1 MDIDFTIENNR
12 LNARASALIFNKD
25 KTKILLCKIRN
36 RDYYM
41 LPGGRINFYEDSL
54 TAIKREIKEEIGYNL
69 DYQLIAIEENFITRD
84 NIKITQYCFCYKA
97 IYKENINNTKLISKD
112 NNNQYFYWIDINEL
126 NNYNIVP
133 KSTYQLIKDNN
144 NIKHLIEKN

>member
-25 KTKILLCKIRN
+25 KTKILLFKIEN

-41 LPGGRINFYEDSL
+41 LPGERINFYEDSL

-97 IYKENINNTKLISKD
+97 I
-112 NNNQYFYWIDINEL
+112 
-126 NNYNIVP
+126 
-133 KSTYQLIKDNN
+133 
-144 NIKHLIEKN
+144 